1 VNPVVIVETEDVV
14 RDAVADVLR
23 DAGIE
28 VVALADGWDI
38 FLLSVETVPSSLLIT
53 TINLGVRLDSVKLA
67 AAAPLARVAG
77 DMHQQSPGQIPAAPL

>member
-23 DAGIE
+23 DAGIA

-38 FLLSVETVPSSLLIT
+38 FLLSEESVPPSLLVT
-53 TINLGVRLDSVKLA
+53 NINLGVRLDGIKCWLPRRST
-67 AAAPLARVAG
+67 AG
-77 DMHQQSPGQIPAAPL
+77 PSCR

>member
-28 VVALADGWDI
+28 VVALAD
-38 FLLSVETVPSSLLIT
+38 
-53 TINLGVRLDSVKLA
+53 
-67 AAAPLARVAG
+67 RVGAWKN
-77 DMHQQSPGQIPAAPL
+77 

>member
-28 VVALADGWDI
+28 VVALANGWDI
-38 FLLSVETVPSSLLIT
+38 FLLSEETVPLVP
-53 TINLGVRLDSVKLA
+53 NGVVHTHRLRRSRSASDRNEQK
-67 AAAPLARVAG
+67 R
-77 DMHQQSPGQIPAAPL
+77 